1 MMEYPEV
8 PPIPAGWKMPPYFST
23 TPLWP
28 IYEKARACEGRTPTE
43 LGAIK
48 LGGEAF
54 FFLTGFQPPPGSDYL
69 VAEETTPPK
78 IRIFFWINRTKSLLD
93 YLDAYLTEVR
103 REGTPEQ
110 IKFLR
115 DILDKPTHEDDAPQ
129 CSING
134 DADDDDSPNAAQV
147 VSFPEPS
154 EAITILERIAQ
165 SHASTSVEYVALQI
179 TIRALRYL
187 IESGEAPEFMRYVDQ
202 MSKWEPPPSEPSSS
216 STS

>member
-1 MMEYPEV
+1 MEYPEV
-8 PPIPAGWKMPPYFST
+8 PPIPVGWKMPPYFST

-54 FFLTGFQPPPGSDYL
+54 FFLTGFQPPPGSDY
-69 VAEETTPPK
+69 VAARETTSAK
-78 IRIFFWINRTKSLLD
+78 NQFFFWMNRTKPLLD
-93 YLDAYLTEVR
+93 YLDAYLAEVR
-103 REGTPEQ
+103 RDGSPEQ
-110 IKFLR
+110 VKFLH
-115 DILDKPTHEDDAPQ
+115 DILDEPTHEDDAPQ

-134 DADDDDSPNAAQV
+134 DADDDDSADVAKFV
-147 VSFPEPS
+147 TFPEPS

-179 TIRALRYL
+179 TIGAIRHL

-202 MSKWEPPPSEPSSS
+202 MSKWEPPSVE
-216 STS
+216 